1 MEIEDVVA
9 SMRGYLKDSTVEDF
23 VMLSRLFKNPRFHLL
38 IKKVLDLE
46 SRTLLSAAKNGE
58 LLQNVVEWCEREKK
72 VKSSTLSDRKR
83 YLMKLGLMSEEVIRP
98 DKPARGRPKKRLIM
112 TEENRRRFE
121 EYFGESINSFLR

>member
-1 MEIEDVVA
+1 
-9 SMRGYLKDSTVEDF
+9 
-23 VMLSRLFKNPRFHLL
+23 MLSRLFKNPRFHLL